1 MSYYDNDYTDDMY
14 DRYMHTGEGA
24 EYFEDRAEEYPDEY
38 MEEVETEKIVEY
50 KDTNEMLDDTIRYL
64 KLQIKEKERIIKEQK
79 RIERKRKAQAK
90 KKSKRTKNTITETPH
105 TDKQTLSYNTK
116 FVIGCF
122 LFVLNIILLWF
133 VLTM

>member
-38 MEEVETEKIVEY
+38 IEEVETENVVEY

-64 KLQIKEKERIIKEQK
+64 KLQLKEKERIIKEHK
-79 RIERKRKAQAK
+79 RIERKRKTQAQK
-90 KKSKRTKNTITETPH
+90 KGKSKKRTVIATPP
-105 TDKQTLSYNTK
+105 TGGQT
-116 FVIGCF
+116 
-122 LFVLNIILLWF
+122 
-133 VLTM
+133 